1 MPQAR
6 SLVRQKRTA
15 MYWAFTLLSL
25 LALSSA
31 AEREVI
37 FTMQG
42 GCSYRTAQCPA
53 HRCVA
58 DSSEVG
64 AVCVYSCPSDHWCPK
79 KCGVQKLQGWC
90 SNGQVISVP
99 TTKSCLFLIS
109 LQRPLVY
116 LYKHRYL
123 VILIRVCT
131 SGRQYTH
138 KPFPSDFMLGQGKG
152 EGFLLRLP
160 VLGAA
165 EGEMEVHRL
174 VPTDKFI
181 KSWRDILFVTGKFHL
196 VEISPAKEMAFGLIS
211 MHVEERVP
219 KGSADSFRNPEQS
232 KNDIIIA
239 HVAHKNQKVVTIK
252 HIFDLLEVSRI
263 FQDLFSSVES
273 FATTYSD
280 VKEILVVKQT
290 DRKWIPDVKS

>member
-1 MPQAR
+1 
-6 SLVRQKRTA
+6 
-15 MYWAFTLLSL
+15 MYWAFTLLSS
-25 LALSSA
+25 LALSSE
-31 AEREVI
+31 AEREVTY
-37 FTMQG
+37 TMQK

-58 DSSEVG
+58 DSEVG
-64 AVCVYSCPSDHWCPK
+64 AVCVYSCPGDHWCPK

-90 SNGQVISVP
+90 SNG
-99 TTKSCLFLIS
+99 
-109 LQRPLVY
+109 
-116 LYKHRYL
+116 
-123 VILIRVCT
+123 
-131 SGRQYTH
+131 GQYTH
-138 KPFPSDFMLGQGKG
+138 KPFPSDFMLGHGKG

-219 KGSADSFRNPEQS
+219 KCSADSFRNPEQS

-239 HVAHKNQKVVTIK
+239 HVPHKNQKVVPIK
-252 HIFDLLEVSRI
+252 HIFDLLEVSRK
-263 FQDLFSSVES
+263 S
-273 FATTYSD
+273 ATAATLD
-280 VKEILVVKQT
+280 
-290 DRKWIPDVKS
+290 